1 MARDARD
8 VTVGLERKGFRR
20 KENDHTFL
28 HLWIAGKKTPVY
40 TKVSHGEQEIGDK
53 LLAMMAR
60 QTCLVRRDF
69 LNLVDCPLKFD
80 EYVASLR
87 KDGHIS

>member
-1 MARDARD
+1 MPKDARD
-8 VTVGLERKGFRR
+8 VIAGLERKGFQR

-28 HLWIAGKKTPVY
+28 HLWVDGKKTPVY
-40 TKVSHGEQEIGDK
+40 TKVSHGEREIGDK

-60 QTCLVRRDF
+60 QTRLVRRDF

-80 EYVASLR
+80 EYVAILR